1 MSAVLCLLE
10 SFLSTRTCQATH
22 ATRAAQL
29 VQLHYDHRG
38 DLLGAELH
46 LALPDTCRL
55 LKEGRRPGEPTF
67 PIFYQVHAALG
78 KSCLFLPP
86 RELSSNSLFTPLQ
99 VEGELETALDDW
111 TKVCVAM
118 EVLGFH
124 QEEEE
129 AFWLILAAI
138 TNLGVVVRQM
148 EDTESDHCDPAVVEK
163 ISDILGVKRET
174 FEAVMRRPATPRFNT
189 PTSSAEQSTATTRA
203 SSPGQDSVGGGG
215 GGPLVLENVKRLVQN
230 LYSDLLARLVM
241 LINRSIQAPF
251 RAKHAF
257 SILLLDSPGL
267 QNPNLHKHSASLLDF
282 TYNYLQER
290 LQQFFF
296 NSLLESLGEKE
307 KGLVKLFVARRSDT
321 MLSLMDR
328 TSQTVGLRGGR
339 KGVRFQKQ
347 QSPPGLLSLLHRAAS
362 CPWSDDTTFL
372 HRLLN
377 TWAHQGQSPHH
388 FYFFYGQIKGFELQ
402 V

>member
-1 MSAVLCLLE
+1 MSAVWCLLE
-10 SFLSTRTCQATH
+10 SFCSTRTCLNTH
-22 ATRAAQL
+22 ATRA
-29 VQLHYDHRG
+29 VQLLQLYYDQEG
-38 DLLGAELH
+38 DLQGAELQLG
-46 LALPDTCRL
+46 LADTWRL
-55 LKEGRRPGEPTF
+55 LKEGRRAGEPTF

-99 VEGELETALDDW
+99 VEAELETALDDW

-138 TNLGVVVRQM
+138 TDLGVVARQM
-148 EDTESDHCDPAVVEK
+148 EDTGSDHCDPAVVEK
-163 ISDILGVKRET
+163 ISDILGVRRET

-215 GGPLVLENVKRLVQN
+215 GGGGPLVLENVARLVQN
-230 LYSDLLARLVM
+230 LYSDLLARLVL
-241 LINRSIQAPF
+241 LINRSLQPPAQP
-251 RAKHAF
+251 KHSF

-267 QNPNLHKHSASLLDF
+267 QNPNIHKHSASLQDF

-307 KGLVKLFVARRSDT
+307 KGLVKLFASRSPDT

-328 TSQTVGLRGGR
+328 TSQTVGRRGG
-339 KGVRFQKQ
+339 KKTVRFQRQ
-347 QSPPGLLSLLHRAAS
+347 QSPPGLLTLLHRATS

-377 TWAHQGQSPHH
+377 TWAHQGQSHR
-388 FYFFYGQIKGFELQ
+388 FSN
-402 V
+402 